1 MLEELTARQESRAR
15 QEPGALEELA
25 AHLEGS
31 QGVLTRAAAKG
42 LGVTPAQLRVLTRQH
57 RLVHV
62 GRGAYVDA
70 AKLATQTPEGQ
81 HALRARAIAATLPD
95 TVALSHHSAACLLDL
110 PLVGTPPVRV
120 HAARRAGG
128 EHRRTTHYTIHTA
141 YPRARSHKVE
151 GVWLI
156 EPAVVVL
163 GVAALHGLTQAVV
176 TGDAALHAKLL
187 GREDLKAVLDSC
199 RYHPGVPTL
208 RAALPQLDPACESP
222 GESKARMLLK
232 LLGYAVR
239 SQVTIADEFGDWVAR
254 VDFLLEGHKVVI
266 EFDGM
271 TKYVDLDG
279 SADPKALRR
288 EKAREDRLRAQGY
301 EVVRLVWSDLASPER
316 VRSLVEAAIRRADRG

>member
-1 MLEELTARQESRAR
+1 M
-15 QEPGALEELA
+15 
-25 AHLEGS
+25 
-31 QGVLTRAAAKG
+31 
-42 LGVTPAQLRVLTRQH
+42 TPAQLRVLTKQH

-110 PLVGTPPVRV
+110 PFVGTPPVRV

-141 YPRARSHKVE
+141 YPRARSHKVK
-151 GVWLI
+151 GVWLV

-271 TKYVDLDG
+271 TKYVSLDG
-279 SADPKALRR
+279 SADPKEAEAGEGAGGPAACPGLRSGASGVER
-288 EKAREDRLRAQGY
+288 PGQSRAGPLSGRGSDPPSRPWLITLVASSRGRTAYARM
-301 EVVRLVWSDLASPER
+301 
-316 VRSLVEAAIRRADRG
+316 